1 MSEFACVVVAGVP
14 ALSLTVASALEALLR
29 SFAVP
34 LKIHQPQTA
43 EKAEGMPRAAE
54 VGTLLGYR
62 HYSGVCLMLFLA
74 LGAQATVTG
83 GCVWGLRVCTCRY
96 RMRPVLLTL
105 FQLLPQ

>member
-1 MSEFACVVVAGVP
+1 MSEFACVVVAGIP

-54 VGTLLGYR
+54 VA
-62 HYSGVCLMLFLA
+62 HFW
-74 LGAQATVTG
+74 VTG
-83 GCVWGLRVCTCRY
+83 ITQGFVSCCSWH
-96 RMRPVLLTL
+96 
-105 FQLLPQ
+105 